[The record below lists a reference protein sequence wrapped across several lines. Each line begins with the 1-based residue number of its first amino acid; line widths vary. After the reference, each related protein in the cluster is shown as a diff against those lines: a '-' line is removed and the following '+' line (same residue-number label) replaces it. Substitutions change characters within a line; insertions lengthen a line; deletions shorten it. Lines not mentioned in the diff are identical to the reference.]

1 MLICNVIAPNNG
13 KTLFHASS
21 YPGGEKDGTAEAED
35 VLKYLM
41 TAYKNAK
48 TNSTKTQI
56 LSLYAYKYS
65 VIRLEKT
72 SLAICRG
79 GSRGGVEGVA
89 TPPPPPL
96 RSICLLL
103 FVFFFLN

>member
-13 KTLFHASS
+13 KTLFHVSS
-21 YPGGEKDGTAEAED
+21 YPGGEKDETAEAED

-72 SLAICRG
+72 SLANCRG

-89 TPPPPPL
+89 TPPPL
-96 RSICLLL
+96 RSMCLLL
-103 FVFFFLN
+103 VVVFFLN